1 MNEKLNLSEYNI
13 TTIVSFETVEHT
25 PNPFAVVQKFY
36 NILPVGGRLILSFPN
51 YKNEMIDENGKSM
64 DPYHL
69 SVINFDDMIKHLEK
83 LGFKINRIL
92 GQSLINNII
101 AQVLKIEEDLNISF
115 ESLYNYKK
123 GNILTQSRNMA
134 YPNDANVEKSYSYI
148 LDLIK

>member
-1 MNEKLNLSEYNI
+1 M
-13 TTIVSFETVEHT
+13 
-25 PNPFAVVQKFY
+25 
-36 NILPVGGRLILSFPN
+36 
-51 YKNEMIDENGKSM
+51 YK
-64 DPYHL
+64 
-69 SVINFDDMIKHLEK
+69 K